1 MRFQIA
7 GLYPPA
13 PQAEQPQA
21 EQPQAEQPQA
31 EQPQAER
38 ATVRGHFFSWHK
50 CPAGCVV
57 IAAGGERVAFC

>member
-13 PQAEQPQA
+13 
-21 EQPQAEQPQA
+21 PQA

-50 CPAGCVV
+50 RPAGCVV

>member
-21 EQPQAEQPQA
+21 EQPQAE
-31 EQPQAER
+31 R
-38 ATVRGHFFSWHK
+38 ATVRGHFVSWHK
-50 CPAGCVV
+50 RPAGCVV

>member
-13 PQAEQPQA
+13 
-21 EQPQAEQPQA
+21 PQAEQPQA

-50 CPAGCVV
+50 RPAGCVV